1 MALAPL
7 LHHHAFIDLETT
19 GLDPASDQVI
29 EVGIVL
35 VERGEIVQRVGQL
48 LRPSRPLPV
57 IIKRLTGLD
66 DALLATHP
74 SFGEFRA
81 ELGQLLK
88 GWTIVAHNAA
98 FERAFMDGL
107 LEEIAA
113 PVLDSCE
120 LYHYLYPELPSHSL
134 EAMVKWAGLG
144 NGAQHRALE
153 DAEDTFH
160 ALCYALQRC
169 VDEARQDDLT
179 ELLEMLGHASHLG
192 SPGQLSFDDAPSPM
206 RTLLEKLHELVKKR
220 PAKLQLEED
229 SAFLPTREERR
240 RKVTPH
246 RTGDLTVTSGE
257 VDAVLGP
264 NGALEQGGAFEPR
277 HGQLQLARAVASTLS
292 DGGTLAVEAATGIG
306 KSLGYLAPAALFAAK
321 TGARVA
327 IAPHTKTL
335 QDQLVDKEL
344 PRLHRAM
351 GGSFGYAVLKGQQN
365 YACRRRALEITHV
378 APEMTADERAP
389 RAYLRAFLRRS
400 PDGDLDRI
408 SHWFRD
414 RYPVLDELVAASRS
428 TAATTL
434 EARCPHYAR
443 CFYHSA
449 VAQAK
454 EADLL
459 VVNQALALSW
469 PARYPAIDHLVVDE
483 AHELEDTATG
493 AFSEELSD
501 VSLGLLVE
509 ALAGRRGLS
518 STLRR
523 RLSEELA
530 AALTQATAGLAADAR
545 TLGEAV
551 CSLAPADAPPG
562 PYERRIDQELR
573 TTRGWVRVRDALH
586 RVRDALD
593 GIEHVL
599 SGQVAEGWPSLA
611 GEDPGLDREIAG
623 ALERVR
629 ELKPLVE
636 HLADRPDDGRCHELS
651 LRESAAA
658 QKTSREEASRPPAWS
673 LAARPIDVAPLF
685 HSALVAPKRALVL
698 TSATLSTGPESPF
711 VLERLG
717 LARGGHQ
724 TPVVRI
730 HGSFDLMSQALV
742 VLVTDAPDPSSDAF
756 VEWAASRIGGLA
768 GFLCGRVLGLFAS
781 TKRLELVD
789 QKVRETLEPMG
800 IEVMR
805 QSKGSARLMA
815 ARQEQDAGTVLM
827 GTKSFW
833 HGVDIPGPGV
843 ACVFIDKLPLE
854 PQGRP
859 IVEAREERLGA
870 AEPAEGVRASASDFR
885 ARGFLRYRL
894 PRALLQLRQGVGR
907 LVRTPTDRGV
917 VVIAD
922 PGNAAYRA
930 QLYEALEGYRVEALP
945 WAQARV
951 RIFHFLKRMGLGGAP
966 PARRRDTPGQGLLF
980 PGN

>member
-1 MALAPL
+1 MSLLAPL
-7 LHHHAFIDLETT
+7 LRHHAFIDLETT
-19 GLDPASDQVI
+19 GLDPSSDQVI
-29 EVGIVL
+29 EVGVVL
-35 VERGEIVQRVGQL
+35 VERGEIVRRVGQL
-48 LRPSRPLPV
+48 LRPSSPLPV

-66 DALLATHP
+66 DPLLASQP
-74 SFGEFRA
+74 SFGEYRA
-81 ELGQLLK
+81 ELKTLLQ

-107 LEEIAA
+107 LEELGA

-120 LYHYLYPELPSHSL
+120 LYHYLYPEVGSHSL

-160 ALCYALQRC
+160 ALSFALQRC
-169 VDEARQDDLT
+169 IHEARQDDLR
-179 ELLEMLGHASHLG
+179 ELLEMLGHK
-192 SPGQLSFDDAPSPM
+192 PGQLSFEDQPSPM
-206 RTLLEKLHELVKKR
+206 RELLEKLHAILKKR

-229 SAFLPTREERR
+229 SAFLPAREERR
-240 RKVTPH
+240 RKQAAQ
-246 RTGDLTVTSGE
+246 RNGDLSISSGD

-264 NGALEQGGAFEPR
+264 AGALEALGAFEPR
-277 HGQLQLARAVASTLS
+277 HGQLQLARAVASALT

-321 TGARVA
+321 TGAKVA
-327 IAPHTKTL
+327 VAPHTRAL
-335 QDQLVDKEL
+335 QDQLVEKEL
-344 PRLHRAM
+344 PRLHRAL

-365 YACRRRALEITHV
+365 YACRRRALEVTQV
-378 APEMTADERAP
+378 TPEMTPAERAP

-400 PDGDLDRI
+400 PDGDLDRL

-434 EARCPHYAR
+434 AERCPHYGR

-449 VAQAK
+449 VHQAK
-454 EADLL
+454 DADVL
-459 VVNQALALSW
+459 VVNQALALRW
-469 PARYPAIDHLVVDE
+469 PARYPAIDHLVIDE
-483 AHELEDTATG
+483 AHELEDACTNAWT
-493 AFSEELSD
+493 EELTD
-501 VSLGLLVE
+501 AQLGALVE
-509 ALAGRRGLS
+509 RLAGRRGLAQ
-518 STLRR
+518 TLRR
-523 RLSEELA
+523 TLSEELA
-530 AALTQATAGLAADAR
+530 AELTQATSGLAADTR
-545 TLGEAV
+545 TLTEALR
-551 CSLAPADAPPG
+551 SLAPADAPPG
-562 PYERRIDQELR
+562 TWEKRIDQELR

-599 SGQVAEGWPSLA
+599 SGRVAELA
-611 GEDPGLDREIAG
+611 PTLATEDPGLDRELAG
-623 ALERVR
+623 ALEQVR
-629 ELKPLVE
+629 DIKPLVE
-636 HLADRPDDGRCHELS
+636 HLADRPDDGACHEIS
-651 LRESAAA
+651 LRE
-658 QKTSREEASRPPAWS
+658 PGWS

-685 HSALVAPKRALVL
+685 HSELVAPKRTLVL
-698 TSATLSTGPESPF
+698 TSATLSTGPDNPF

-730 HGSFDLMSQALV
+730 AGSFDLMSQALV

-756 VEWAASRIGGLA
+756 VEWSASRIGGLA
-768 GFLCGRVLGLFAS
+768 AFLCGRVLGLFAS
-781 TKRLELVD
+781 TKRLDAVD

-805 QSKGSARLMA
+805 QAKGSVRLMA

-870 AEPAEGVRASASDFR
+870 EAPSAEGVRPSLSDFR

-951 RIFHFLKRMGLGGAP
+951 RIFHFLKRMGLGGAQP
-966 PARRRDTPGQGLLF
+966 TRRRDTPGQGLLF
-980 PGN
+980 PGGQ